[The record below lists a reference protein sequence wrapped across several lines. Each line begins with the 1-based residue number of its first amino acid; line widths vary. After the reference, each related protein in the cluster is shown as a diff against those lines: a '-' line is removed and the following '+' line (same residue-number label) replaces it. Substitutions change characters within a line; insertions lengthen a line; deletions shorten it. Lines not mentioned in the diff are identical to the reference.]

1 MDRIEISTNTN
12 LSLRRQKSS
21 NTKAIDSAQ
30 QFYER
35 FCRYF
40 YVIQKSTY
48 YATTSHHIPQHPTTS
63 HNISPHPTTSLVISK
78 LYALIKETV
87 LESVLSSDDFL
98 SVYRM
103 PNSSLR

>member
-48 YATTSHHIPQHPTTS
+48 YATTSHHIPQHPLEYQ
-63 HNISPHPTTSLVISK
+63 N
-78 LYALIKETV
+78 YALIKERV